1 MTRSPARPLGPALLG
16 AALVVLVVA
25 LAGCSSGDDDR
36 RAAGSTAAMDAPA
49 AALESAPDADGAARS
64 TAAEVPRAVVRTGNV
79 ALRAD
84 DVGGAQ
90 IEVRKVVDRHAGE
103 VTEEKTQSDDD
114 GRPTYAR
121 MVLRIPSDDFAAAVD
136 ELKDVGELES
146 ASTAEDDVTTQVIDV
161 RTRLKVQQRSIERI
175 SVLFQRA
182 QSIHDIMAI
191 ESELSRRQAD
201 LEALQQQAAHL
212 ADQTSLSTIVVS
224 LDQIPA
230 DRSAPEGDDTGFL
243 AGLSAGWGALT
254 TFAIGLATVV
264 GAVLPWI
271 AVAAVLGGPLLLL
284 LRSVRRR
291 AARLGEP
298 AQPSE

>member
-1 MTRSPARPLGPALLG
+1 MTRSPARPLAPALLG

-64 TAAEVPRAVVRTGNV
+64 TAAEVPRAVVRKGNV

-84 DVGGAQ
+84 DVGRAQ

-146 ASTAEDDVTTQVIDV
+146 ASTAEDDVTTHVIDV

-182 QSIHDIMAI
+182 QSIRDIMAI

-230 DRSAPEGDDTGFL
+230 DRSASEGDDDTGFL
-243 AGLSAGWGALT
+243 AGLSAGWDALT
-254 TFAIGLATVV
+254 TFALGLATVV

-271 AVAAVLGGPLLLL
+271 AVAAILGGPLLL